1 MTDYFTPLEPP
12 VLAPQEV
19 PPEFLVSEREAFQ
32 ALSAVNIDKPFS
44 PDCIPNGVLKEFAQ
58 ELAPVVKNIYN
69 ASLIE
74 GYFSDALKAS
84 LLNPIPKISPPQ
96 QIESDLRPIAL
107 TCTLAKVLE
116 GFTRDRLI
124 TQVSH
129 QIDPRQFARAGHST
143 TDALVYL
150 LQAVYEAVDTGSC
163 GARLFFADYSKGFD
177 MIDHSVLIEE
187 LRNMHVHPVLVNWI
201 IAFLC
206 NRTQAVR
213 IENIISEWKTPKGG
227 IPQGTKLGVILFTI
241 MTNNLLRSWNLRIK
255 FVDDTTA
262 LEIIPRNSASLLNF
276 VTNDIYAF
284 SEDHRMKLNP
294 TKCWPA

>member
-1 MTDYFTPLEPP
+1 M
-12 VLAPQEV
+12 
-19 PPEFLVSEREAFQ
+19 
-32 ALSAVNIDKPFS
+32 
-44 PDCIPNGVLKEFAQ
+44 
-58 ELAPVVKNIYN
+58 
-69 ASLIE
+69 
-74 GYFSDALKAS
+74 
-84 LLNPIPKISPPQ
+84 
-96 QIESDLRPIAL
+96 
-107 TCTLAKVLE
+107 
-116 GFTRDRLI
+116 
-124 TQVSH
+124 SH
-129 QIDPRQFARAGHST
+129 QIDPRQFARAGHSII
-143 TDALVYL
+143 DALVYL

-163 GARLFFADYSKGFD
+163 GARMFFADYSKGFD

-187 LRNMHVHPVLVNWI
+187 LTNMYVHPVLVNWI

-294 TKCWPA
+294 TKCKEMLINFMSNHNFIVNPIVIGSNTIERVMTYKLLGVYVSNDLKWNHHVEVIVQKGNRRLYSLRVLKQCGAPPASLAG

>member
-1 MTDYFTPLEPP
+1 MKIGK
-12 VLAPQEV
+12 A
-19 PPEFLVSEREAFQ
+19 
-32 ALSAVNIDKPFS
+32 IG
-44 PDCIPNGVLKEFAQ
+44 PDCIPNRVLKEFAQ
-58 ELAPVVKNIYN
+58 ELAPVVKDIYN

-74 GYFSDALKAS
+74 GYFPDALKAS
-84 LLNPIPKISPPQ
+84 
-96 QIESDLRPIAL
+96 IAL

-124 TQVSH
+124 TPVSH

-163 GARLFFADYSKGFD
+163 GARMFFADYSKGFD

-241 MTNNLLRSWNLRIK
+241 MTNYLLRSWNLRIK

-262 LEIIPRNSASLLNF
+262 LEIQ
-276 VTNDIYAF
+276 
-284 SEDHRMKLNP
+284 
-294 TKCWPA
+294 